1 MKKAI
6 LFAAIIA
13 TSLSCNEKKQ
23 EAAAMNSDWLAD
35 NLKGKIEQTIATDYK
50 ADSVGNIGEQD
61 SCCIISM
68 KYDDKGYLTEYS
80 SNNKVGN
87 DKLVQTITHYD
98 NGAAKDIKNAKNGTQ
113 KLEIAI
119 QIDKNGKYKTAEE
132 YDSTGKVKYYY
143 TDLIENDYGALTS
156 MKKYNMDSTLSGT
169 MSRTYDK
176 SLFIGGEDKD
186 STGKIAESS
195 AVKLDDKNNM
205 AEYALKNVTKDSTT
219 NKITR
224 YKYDGYDDKGNW
236 TQRTKMDESG
246 KPLQITKRE
255 IVYYKD

>member
-1 MKKAI
+1 MKKTI

-13 TSLSCNEKKQ
+13 ISFSCNEKKQ

-35 NLKGKIEQTIATDYK
+35 NLKGSVEQTTTTDYK
-50 ADSVGNIGEQD
+50 ADSLGNMGEQD
-61 SCCIISM
+61 SCCIVTTS
-68 KYDDKGYLTEYS
+68 YDDKGYITEYS

-87 DKLVQTITHYD
+87 DKLVETITHYG
-98 NGAAKDIKNAKNGTQ
+98 NGATKSIKDAKNGTQ
-113 KLEIAI
+113 NLEIAI
-119 QIDKNGKYKTAEE
+119 QIDKDGKYKSAEE

-143 TDLIENDYGALTS
+143 TDITENDYGALTN
-156 MKKYNMDSTLSGT
+156 MKKYNADSTLSST
-169 MSRTYDK
+169 ISRTYDK
-176 SLFIGGEDKD
+176 SLFIRGEDKD
-186 STGKIAESS
+186 STGKITQSS

-246 KPLQITKRE
+246 KPLQIRKRE
-255 IVYYKD
+255 ITYYKD